1 MRYLAGMTGSG
12 LGMELA
18 GRIIH
23 VNSDADPAAKNQSIM
38 NRAFEIGVELVKK
51 FQELTI
57 SDILFY

>member
-1 MRYLAGMTGSG
+1 MTGSG